1 MSTYLHIHR
10 HHVCMGIYVDM
21 YIDIDI
27 NLYMDI
33 DIDIYLYIYIDNCI
47 YIYIIDYIGMYVINL
62 SSNSSERMSA
72 TFSTSRHEKL
82 FASENIRHQTARGFK
97 IPQKPIVIT
106 KKIQKHRKVSLH
118 YVNWNLFS

>member
-1 MSTYLHIHR
+1 
-10 HHVCMGIYVDM
+10 MGIYVDM

-27 NLYMDI
+27 YLYMDI
-33 DIDIYLYIYIDNCI
+33 DIDIYLYIYIDNCIYIYI